1 MGTMRGDDQD
11 RDPADRLDALW
22 DATRPAEPSAEAW
35 DRVWAS
41 VSDGLDRLQGPSAP
55 ASAPPRRE
63 GVIVHRPSPS
73 PSRGRRVLVATSL
86 IGLAQAAAI
95 LLAVGLSW
103 GGPEPRPSLRIEE
116 GQLVL
121 IRADADKV
129 EAIDLTG
136 RLGAGGVDAWYLAYN
151 LFEGTT
157 GPGVVMSE

>member
-1 MGTMRGDDQD
+1 MGTMRGDDRN
-11 RDPADRLDALW
+11 RDPAERLEALW
-22 DATRPAEPSAEAW
+22 DATRPAEPSSAAW

-41 VSDGLDRLQGPSAP
+41 VSDGLDRLQGAEAP
-55 ASAPPRRE
+55 ARRA
-63 GVIVHRPSPS
+63 GVFVHRPSP
-73 PSRGRRVLVATSL
+73 PPARGRRVLVAAAL

-103 GGPEPRPSLRIEE
+103 GGPERRPSLRIEE

-136 RLGAGGVDAWYLAYN
+136 RLGADGVDAWYVAYN
-151 LFEGTT
+151 HFEGA
-157 GPGVVMSE
+157 PAPVVAMSE